1 MSKKDRELWM
11 LRNGGLLLEK
21 RISYFDDKYSN
32 PIRNLSDKELQKAI
46 ENCKENLTFGRDGLD
61 FTWYKG
67 SLEGLVISLKYR
79 ETAHLPLKLTP
90 SNYPS
95 WRAQFNSPLFG
106 RDLQDFVNDT
116 FICPEPTILLN
127 GASTP
132 YIARVLWLRQDQLI
146 LHVVLS
152 SLSET
157 VIQSSYAQ
165 LLSHCYSNV
174 TQRCSITKLQ

>member
-79 ETAHLPLKLTP
+79 ETVQNH
-90 SNYPS
+90 
-95 WRAQFNSPLFG
+95 
-106 RDLQDFVNDT
+106 
-116 FICPEPTILLN
+116 ILIFKQ
-127 GASTP
+127 SH
-132 YIARVLWLRQDQLI
+132 I
-146 LHVVLS
+146 LVFKHRL
-152 SLSET
+152 
-157 VIQSSYAQ
+157 
-165 LLSHCYSNV
+165 
-174 TQRCSITKLQ
+174 

>member
-67 SLEGLVISLKYR
+67 SRRASHFFEVQRNSAESHPHIQAES
-79 ETAHLPLKLTP
+79 
-90 SNYPS
+90 YP
-95 WRAQFNSPLFG
+95 AVQ
-106 RDLQDFVNDT
+106 
-116 FICPEPTILLN
+116 
-127 GASTP
+127 ASTINEK
-132 YIARVLWLRQDQLI
+132 YNLLI
-146 LHVVLS
+146 NIIL
-152 SLSET
+152 
-157 VIQSSYAQ
+157 
-165 LLSHCYSNV
+165 
-174 TQRCSITKLQ
+174 